1 MISISNGRDTGEIVV
16 KIIGV
21 GGAGNNAINR
31 LENDGTSGV
40 ELIGMNT
47 AVKDLGSVHGKR
59 VQIGERLTKGLGAGA
74 RPEIGEKAAEE
85 SREAIAEALKGA
97 DMAIIT
103 CGMGGG
109 TGTGAA
115 PVVARISHE
124 MGILTV
130 GVVTRPFGF
139 EGGVRMSNAKRGLEN
154 IKKYADTLIVIP
166 NDKLLLVV
174 DKKTT
179 MTQAFEKGD
188 EVLRQTIQG
197 ITDIMNINSDINV
210 DFADIKTVMT
220 NKGVAHIGIGDAKG
234 EQRAMEAIRIAIESP
249 LLEHD
254 IKGATDL
261 IFSISGD
268 FSLMDVNDAVS
279 YVGEKTGGDANIIL
293 GARYDRSMQ
302 NECSITV
309 IATGIEDQRNDTFES
324 IFRGNNMSVF
334 DKILDKKILNVN

>member
-1 MISISNGRDTGEIVV
+1 MISVLNDRDTAEIIV

-31 LENDGTSGV
+31 LENAGVSGV

-47 AVKDLGSVHGKR
+47 AVKDLDSVHGKR

-74 RPEIGEKAAEE
+74 KPEIGEKAAEE
-85 SREAIAEALKGA
+85 SRAGIEEALKGA

-115 PVVARISHE
+115 PVVARIAHDL
-124 MGILTV
+124 GVLTV
-130 GVVTRPFGF
+130 GVVTRPFRF
-139 EGGVRMSNAKRGLEN
+139 EGGVRKSNAERGIEN
-154 IKKYADTLIVIP
+154 IKKYVDTLIVIP

-179 MTQAFEKGD
+179 MTEAFEKGD

-197 ITDIMNINSDINV
+197 ITDIINVNSDINV

-220 NKGVAHIGIGDAKG
+220 DKGIAHIGIGDASG
-234 EQRAMEAIRIAIESP
+234 EQRTMEAIKTATESP
-249 LLEHD
+249 LLEND
-254 IKGATDL
+254 IKGATD
-261 IFSISGD
+261 IIISIAGD

-279 YVGEKTGGDANIIL
+279 YVGEKTGGDANIIF
-293 GARYDRSMQ
+293 GARSDGSMQ
-302 NECSITV
+302 DECSITV
-309 IATGIEDQRNDTFES
+309 IATGIMD
-324 IFRGNNMSVF
+324 
-334 DKILDKKILNVN
+334 L

>member
-1 MISISNGRDTGEIVV
+1 MISVLNDRDTAEIIV

-31 LENDGTSGV
+31 LENAGVSGV

-47 AVKDLGSVHGKR
+47 AVKDLDSVHGKR

-74 RPEIGEKAAEE
+74 KPEIGEKAAEE
-85 SREAIAEALKGA
+85 SRAGIEEALKGA

-115 PVVARISHE
+115 PVVARIAHDL
-124 MGILTV
+124 GILTV
-130 GVVTRPFGF
+130 GVVTRPFRF
-139 EGGVRMSNAKRGLEN
+139 EGGVRKSNAERGIEN
-154 IKKYADTLIVIP
+154 IKKYVDTLIVIP

-179 MTQAFEKGD
+179 MTEAFEKGD

-197 ITDIMNINSDINV
+197 ITDIINVNSDINV

-220 NKGVAHIGIGDAKG
+220 DKGIAHIGIGDASG
-234 EQRAMEAIRIAIESP
+234 EQRTMEAIKTATESP
-249 LLEHD
+249 LLEND
-254 IKGATDL
+254 IKGATD
-261 IFSISGD
+261 IIISIAGD
-268 FSLMDVNDAVS
+268 FSLMDVNDVVS
-279 YVGEKTGGDANIIL
+279 YVGEKTGGDANIIF
-293 GARYDRSMQ
+293 GARSDGSMQ
-302 NECSITV
+302 DECSITV
-309 IATGIEDQRNDTFES
+309 IATGIMD
-324 IFRGNNMSVF
+324 
-334 DKILDKKILNVN
+334 L

>member
-1 MISISNGRDTGEIVV
+1 MISVLNDRDTAEIIV

-31 LENDGTSGV
+31 LENAGVSGV

-47 AVKDLGSVHGKR
+47 AVKDLDSVHGKR

-74 RPEIGEKAAEE
+74 KPEIGEKAAEE
-85 SREAIAEALKGA
+85 SRAGIEEALKGA

-115 PVVARISHE
+115 PVVARIAHDL
-124 MGILTV
+124 GILTV
-130 GVVTRPFGF
+130 GVVTRPFRF
-139 EGGVRMSNAKRGLEN
+139 EGGVRKSNAERGIEN
-154 IKKYADTLIVIP
+154 IKKYVDTLIVIP

-179 MTQAFEKGD
+179 MTEAFEKGD

-197 ITDIMNINSDINV
+197 ITDIINVNSDINV

-220 NKGVAHIGIGDAKG
+220 DKGIAHIGIGDASG
-234 EQRAMEAIRIAIESP
+234 EQRAMEAIKTATESP
-249 LLEHD
+249 LLEND
-254 IKGATDL
+254 IKGATD
-261 IFSISGD
+261 IIISIAGD

-279 YVGEKTGGDANIIL
+279 YVGEKTGGDANIIF
-293 GARYDRSMQ
+293 GARSDGSMQ
-302 NECSITV
+302 DECSITV
-309 IATGIEDQRNDTFES
+309 IATGIMD
-324 IFRGNNMSVF
+324 
-334 DKILDKKILNVN
+334 L

>member
-1 MISISNGRDTGEIVV
+1 VSAHEGENGVLSETDRKRFCYERVRQGFLGGRFQEDLINVLDLRNPFEPPTPIWTPGTVPGVHFFSIMYKIMYSLFDILPVLFQDTWRFFMISVLNDRDTAEIIV

-31 LENDGTSGV
+31 LENAGVSGV

-47 AVKDLGSVHGKR
+47 AVKDLDSVHGKR

-74 RPEIGEKAAEE
+74 KPEIGEKAAEE
-85 SREAIAEALKGA
+85 SRGAIEEALKGA

-115 PVVARISHE
+115 PVVARISHD

-130 GVVTRPFGF
+130 GVVTRPFRF
-139 EGGVRMSNAKRGLEN
+139 EGGVRKSNAERGIEN
-154 IKKYADTLIVIP
+154 IKKYVDTLIVIP

-179 MTQAFEKGD
+179 MTEAFEKGD

-197 ITDIMNINSDINV
+197 ITDIINVNSDINV

-220 NKGVAHIGIGDAKG
+220 DKGIAFP
-234 EQRAMEAIRIAIESP
+234 IRI
-249 LLEHD
+249 
-254 IKGATDL
+254 
-261 IFSISGD
+261 
-268 FSLMDVNDAVS
+268 
-279 YVGEKTGGDANIIL
+279 
-293 GARYDRSMQ
+293 
-302 NECSITV
+302 
-309 IATGIEDQRNDTFES
+309 
-324 IFRGNNMSVF
+324 
-334 DKILDKKILNVN
+334 

>member
-1 MISISNGRDTGEIVV
+1 MISVSDEINTSKAIV

-31 LENDGTSGV
+31 LEKGGVRGV

-47 AVKDLGSVHGKR
+47 AVKDLGAVHGSR

-74 RPEIGEKAAEE
+74 KPEIGEKAAEE
-85 SREAIAEALKGA
+85 SKEAIAEALKGA
-97 DMAIIT
+97 EMAIIT

-115 PVVARISHE
+115 PVVARISHD

-130 GVVTRPFGF
+130 GVVTRPFRF
-139 EGGVRMSNAKRGLEN
+139 EGGVRLSNAKRGIEN
-154 IKKYADTLIVIP
+154 IKKYVDTLIVIP

-174 DKKTT
+174 DRNTT
-179 MTQAFEKGD
+179 MPEAFKKGD

-197 ITDIMNINSDINV
+197 ITDIINVTSDINV

-220 NKGVAHIGIGDAKG
+220 DKGVAHIGIGDAKG
-234 EQRAMEAIRIAIESP
+234 EQRAVDAIKIAIESP
-249 LLEHD
+249 LLETD
-254 IKGATDL
+254 INGATDL
-261 IFSISGD
+261 IISMAGD
-268 FSLMDVNDAVS
+268 LTLMDAYDAVT
-279 YVGEKTGGDANIIL
+279 YVGEKTGEDVNIIL
-293 GARYDRSMQ
+293 GARFDESMQ

-309 IATGIEDQRNDTFES
+309 IATGIGERQNDVP
-324 IFRGNNMSVF
+324 NLLKNMY
-334 DKILDKKILNVN
+334 VNTLRR

>member
-1 MISISNGRDTGEIVV
+1 MISVLNDRDTAEIIV

-31 LENDGTSGV
+31 LENAGVSGV

-47 AVKDLGSVHGKR
+47 AVKDLDSVHGKR

-74 RPEIGEKAAEE
+74 KPEIGEKAAEE
-85 SREAIAEALKGA
+85 SRAGIEEALKGA

-115 PVVARISHE
+115 PVVARIAHDL
-124 MGILTV
+124 GILTV
-130 GVVTRPFGF
+130 GVVTRPFRF
-139 EGGVRMSNAKRGLEN
+139 EGGVRKSNAERGIEN
-154 IKKYADTLIVIP
+154 IKKYVDTLIVIP
-166 NDKLLLVV
+166 NDRLLLVV

-179 MTQAFEKGD
+179 MTEAFEKGD

-197 ITDIMNINSDINV
+197 ITDIINVNSDINV

-220 NKGVAHIGIGDAKG
+220 DKGIAHIGIGDASG
-234 EQRAMEAIRIAIESP
+234 EQRTMEAIKTATESP
-249 LLEHD
+249 LLEND
-254 IKGATDL
+254 IKGATD
-261 IFSISGD
+261 IIISIAGD

-279 YVGEKTGGDANIIL
+279 YVGEKTGGDANIIF
-293 GARYDRSMQ
+293 GARSDGSMQ
-302 NECSITV
+302 DECSITV
-309 IATGIEDQRNDTFES
+309 IATGIME
-324 IFRGNNMSVF
+324 
-334 DKILDKKILNVN
+334 L

>member
-1 MISISNGRDTGEIVV
+1 MISVLNDRDTAEIIV

-31 LENDGTSGV
+31 LENAGVSGV

-47 AVKDLGSVHGKR
+47 AVKDLDSVHGKR

-74 RPEIGEKAAEE
+74 KPEIGEKAAEE
-85 SREAIAEALKGA
+85 SRAGIEEALKGA

-115 PVVARISHE
+115 PVVARIAHDL
-124 MGILTV
+124 GILTV
-130 GVVTRPFGF
+130 GVVTRPFRF
-139 EGGVRMSNAKRGLEN
+139 EGGVRKSNAERGIEN
-154 IKKYADTLIVIP
+154 IKKYVDTLIVIP

-179 MTQAFEKGD
+179 MTEAFEKGD

-197 ITDIMNINSDINV
+197 ITDIINVNSDINV

-220 NKGVAHIGIGDAKG
+220 DKGIAHIGIGDASG
-234 EQRAMEAIRIAIESP
+234 EQRTMEAIKTATESP
-249 LLEHD
+249 LLEND
-254 IKGATDL
+254 IKGATD
-261 IFSISGD
+261 IIISIAGD

-279 YVGEKTGGDANIIL
+279 YVGEKTGGDANIIF
-293 GARYDRSMQ
+293 GARSDGSMQ
-302 NECSITV
+302 DECSITV
-309 IATGIEDQRNDTFES
+309 IATGIMD
-324 IFRGNNMSVF
+324 
-334 DKILDKKILNVN
+334 L

>member
-1 MISISNGRDTGEIVV
+1 MISVLNDRDTAEIIV

-31 LENDGTSGV
+31 LENAGVSGV

-47 AVKDLGSVHGKR
+47 AVKDLDSVHGKR
-59 VQIGERLTKGLGAGA
+59 VQLGERLTKGLGAGA
-74 RPEIGEKAAEE
+74 KPEIGEKAAEE
-85 SREAIAEALKGA
+85 SRAGIEEALKGA

-115 PVVARISHE
+115 PVVARIAHDL
-124 MGILTV
+124 GILTV
-130 GVVTRPFGF
+130 GVVTRPFRF
-139 EGGVRMSNAKRGLEN
+139 EGGVRKSNAERGIEN
-154 IKKYADTLIVIP
+154 IKKYVDTLIVIP

-179 MTQAFEKGD
+179 MTEAFEKGD

-197 ITDIMNINSDINV
+197 ITDIINVNSDINV

-220 NKGVAHIGIGDAKG
+220 DKGIAHIGIGDASG
-234 EQRAMEAIRIAIESP
+234 EQRTMEAIKTATESP
-249 LLEHD
+249 LLEND
-254 IKGATDL
+254 IKGATD
-261 IFSISGD
+261 IIISIAGD

-279 YVGEKTGGDANIIL
+279 YVGEKTGGDANIIF
-293 GARYDRSMQ
+293 GARSDGSMQ
-302 NECSITV
+302 DECSITV
-309 IATGIEDQRNDTFES
+309 IATGIMD
-324 IFRGNNMSVF
+324 
-334 DKILDKKILNVN
+334 L

>member
-1 MISISNGRDTGEIVV
+1 MISVSNDRDTDKIIV

-31 LENDGTSGV
+31 LENDGASGV

-47 AVKDLGSVHGKR
+47 AVKDLDSVHGKR

-74 RPEIGEKAAEE
+74 KPEIGEKAAEE
-85 SREAIAEALKGA
+85 SRAGIEEALKGA

-115 PVVARISHE
+115 PVVARISHDL
-124 MGILTV
+124 GILTV
-130 GVVTRPFGF
+130 GVVTRPFSF
-139 EGGVRMSNAKRGLEN
+139 EGGVRMSNAKRGIEN
-154 IKKYADTLIVIP
+154 IKKYVDTLIVIP
-166 NDKLLLVV
+166 NDKLLFVV

-179 MTQAFEKGD
+179 MTDAFKKGD

-197 ITDIMNINSDINV
+197 ITDIINVNSDINV

-220 NKGVAHIGIGDAKG
+220 NKGVAHIGIGDARG
-234 EQRAMEAIRIAIESP
+234 EQRAMEAIKIATESP
-249 LLEHD
+249 LLEND
-254 IKGATDL
+254 IKGATDI
-261 IFSISGD
+261 IFSIAGD

-279 YVGEKTGGDANIIL
+279 YVSEKTGGDANVIF
-293 GARYDRSMQ
+293 GARSDASMQ
-302 NECSITV
+302 DECSITV
-309 IATGIEDQRNDTFES
+309 IATGIN
-324 IFRGNNMSVF
+324 
-334 DKILDKKILNVN
+334 

>member
-1 MISISNGRDTGEIVV
+1 MISVSNDRDTDKIIV

-31 LENDGTSGV
+31 LENDGVSGV

-74 RPEIGEKAAEE
+74 KPEVGEKAAEE
-85 SREAIAEALKGA
+85 SRETIEEALKGA

-115 PVVARISHE
+115 PVVARIAHD

-130 GVVTRPFGF
+130 GVVTRPFRF
-139 EGGVRMSNAKRGLEN
+139 EGGIRKSNAERGIEN
-154 IKKYADTLIVIP
+154 IKKYVDTLIVIS
-166 NDKLLLVV
+166 NDKLPFVV
-174 DKKTT
+174 DKRTT
-179 MTQAFEKGD
+179 MTEAFEKGD

-197 ITDIMNINSDINV
+197 ITDIINVNSDINV
-210 DFADIKTVMT
+210 DFADIRTVMT
-220 NKGVAHIGIGDAKG
+220 NKGVAHIGIGDARG
-234 EQRAMEAIRIAIESP
+234 EQRAMEAIKIATESP
-249 LLEHD
+249 LLEND
-254 IKGATDL
+254 IKGATDI

-279 YVGEKTGGDANIIL
+279 YVSEKTGGDANVIF
-293 GARYDRSMQ
+293 GARSDGSMQ
-302 NECSITV
+302 DECSITV
-309 IATGIEDQRNDTFES
+309 IATGIKDYKNDAFES
-324 IFRGNNMSVF
+324 IFRR
-334 DKILDKKILNVN
+334 K

>member
-1 MISISNGRDTGEIVV
+1 MISVLNDRDTAEIIV

-31 LENDGTSGV
+31 LENAGVSGV

-47 AVKDLGSVHGKR
+47 AVKDLDSVHGKR

-74 RPEIGEKAAEE
+74 KPEIGEKAAEE
-85 SREAIAEALKGA
+85 SRAGIEEALKGA

-115 PVVARISHE
+115 PVVARIAHDL
-124 MGILTV
+124 GILTV
-130 GVVTRPFGF
+130 GVVTRPFRF
-139 EGGVRMSNAKRGLEN
+139 EGGVRKSNAERGIEN
-154 IKKYADTLIVIP
+154 IKKYVDTLIVIP

-179 MTQAFEKGD
+179 MTEAFEKGD
-188 EVLRQTIQG
+188 VVLRQTIQG
-197 ITDIMNINSDINV
+197 ITDIINVNSDINV

-220 NKGVAHIGIGDAKG
+220 DKGIAHIGIGDASG
-234 EQRAMEAIRIAIESP
+234 EQRTMEAIKTATESP
-249 LLEHD
+249 LLEND
-254 IKGATDL
+254 IKGATD
-261 IFSISGD
+261 IIISIAGD

-279 YVGEKTGGDANIIL
+279 YVGEKTGGDANIIF
-293 GARYDRSMQ
+293 GARSDGSMQ
-302 NECSITV
+302 DECSITV
-309 IATGIEDQRNDTFES
+309 IATGIMD
-324 IFRGNNMSVF
+324 
-334 DKILDKKILNVN
+334 L

>member
-1 MISISNGRDTGEIVV
+1 MISVLNDRDTAEIIV

-31 LENDGTSGV
+31 LENAGVSGV

-47 AVKDLGSVHGKR
+47 AVKDLDSVHGKR
-59 VQIGERLTKGLGAGA
+59 IQIGERLTKGLGAGA
-74 RPEIGEKAAEE
+74 KPEIGEKAAEE
-85 SREAIAEALKGA
+85 SRAGIEEALKGA

-115 PVVARISHE
+115 PVVARIAHDL
-124 MGILTV
+124 GILTV
-130 GVVTRPFGF
+130 GVVTRPFRF
-139 EGGVRMSNAKRGLEN
+139 EGGVRKSNAERGIEN
-154 IKKYADTLIVIP
+154 IKKYVDTLIVIP

-179 MTQAFEKGD
+179 MTEAFEKGD

-197 ITDIMNINSDINV
+197 ITDIINVNSDINV

-220 NKGVAHIGIGDAKG
+220 DKGIAHIGIGDASG
-234 EQRAMEAIRIAIESP
+234 EQRTMEAIKTATESP
-249 LLEHD
+249 LLEND
-254 IKGATDL
+254 IKGATD
-261 IFSISGD
+261 IIISIAGD

-279 YVGEKTGGDANIIL
+279 YVGEKTGGDANIIF
-293 GARYDRSMQ
+293 GARSDGSMQ
-302 NECSITV
+302 DECSITV
-309 IATGIEDQRNDTFES
+309 IATGIMD
-324 IFRGNNMSVF
+324 
-334 DKILDKKILNVN
+334 L